1 MRGNRDSKVFRNF
14 IVSILVIALTFG
26 NWAVLGQWVV
36 SKATSSTL
44 DVQGDETKVKN
55 VKFNIGIWNGEDT
68 QYSHTSDIN
77 DMVKLKSYISVENE
91 GYLKDA
97 YISFGAE
104 NGESKNL
111 TSLSIQVYN
120 TENVKIRGKQIS

>member
-1 MRGNRDSKVFRNF
+1 MRGNRDRKVFRNF

-36 SKATSSTL
+36 SNATSSTL

-55 VKFNIGIWNGEDT
+55 VKFNIGIWNGEDS
-68 QYSHTSDIN
+68 QYSYTSDIN

-97 YISFGAE
+97 YISFGA
-104 NGESKNL
+104 
-111 TSLSIQVYN
+111 
-120 TENVKIRGKQIS
+120 